1 MEESNKQTNSNV
13 WKATRQRNKTKSSAV
28 TTCEITTLKLG
39 ADRIWR
45 SKRVDFTLPVS
56 VKAEDAA
63 VVERGEG
70 VASWMAE

>member
-1 MEESNKQTNSNV
+1 M
-13 WKATRQRNKTKSSAV
+13 

-70 VASWMAE
+70 VASWMAEECGMVCR

>member
-1 MEESNKQTNSNV
+1 M
-13 WKATRQRNKTKSSAV
+13 
-28 TTCEITTLKLG
+28 TTCEITTLKLC

-45 SKRVDFTLPVS
+45 SKRVDFTLTVS

-70 VASWMAE
+70 VASLDGGGVRDGVQIDF